1 MRRRVTWMYAA
12 MIGAASSLAFAA
24 GAPVDGPIEAT
35 TASGDRVRLLP
46 NGRWEYV
53 DSAKAEAQKP
63 VVDAYEK
70 ARDDT
75 KALEQ
80 GGLFGFG
87 RKVKPGDPDYNR
99 GSLGGK
105 TR

>member
-1 MRRRVTWMYAA
+1 MRLRHRLILAA
-12 MIGAASSLAFAA
+12 ALVASTASSAA
-24 GAPVDGPIEAT
+24 DPLDAV
-35 TASGDRVRLLP
+35 TAGGDRVRLFP

-53 DSAKAEAQKP
+53 DPKKAEAQRP
-63 VVDAYEK
+63 VVQAYDQQHDAEK
-70 ARDDT
+70 A
-75 KALEQ
+75 AEQ

-105 TR
+105 H